1 MTDSDIIKALE
12 CCGENGE
19 GCLECPF
26 FKNYK
31 NCVKELITLAGICIK
46 RQQAEIEQLKVE
58 KDNLVLNY
66 KEYAMEAVMDFAE
79 RIKATFP
86 PRDKCTL
93 DDCYTLDKT
102 DEIVAEMEGN
112 HGK

>member
-26 FKNYK
+26 FKKYK

-46 RQQAEIEQLKVE
+46 RQQAEIER
-58 KDNLVLNY
+58 LN
-66 KEYAMEAVMDFAE
+66 
-79 RIKATFP
+79 
-86 PRDKCTL
+86 
-93 DDCYTLDKT
+93 
-102 DEIVAEMEGN
+102 AEMEGN
-112 HGK
+112 NEQK